1 MQSFDY
7 CNRTKIIF
15 GKGTARRTGAECAL
29 ISKRILLLHSGGH
42 VVKSGLLDAIKETLE
57 ANDVSYIELSG
68 VKPNPLLSKV
78 REGITIARENNLS
91 LVLAVGGGSV
101 IDTAKAIALGAV
113 YDGDVWD
120 FYDHKREPE
129 NALNVATVVTI
140 PAAGSENSI
149 GSVITNEEG
158 PWKQSVDS
166 ELIRPVFSILD
177 PVLTYSLPDYQTA
190 CGITDIF
197 AHIAERYFTRERHA
211 ELSDEFCEGAMRTV
225 IRNGRKILSG
235 SRDDYYARSEIM
247 WASTIAHN
255 NLLSSGR
262 IGDWGSHM
270 IEHQLSA
277 FYDIAHGAGLAII
290 MPAWMQYV
298 LETDKT
304 EETVL
309 MFAKFA
315 KKVWGV
321 DGAYYDAYQA
331 AEEGIFRFKNFLR
344 SIGMPTSFKDAGI
357 GTDKIDAMVVE
368 VVKFGS
374 VGHYIELK
382 SEDVRKIYDIASSL

>member
-15 GKGTARRTGAECAL
+15 GKGTVRRTGAECAL

-42 VVKSGLLDAIKETLE
+42 VVKSGLLDVIKETLE

-68 VKPNPLLSKV
+68 VKPNPLLS
-78 REGITIARENNLS
+78 
-91 LVLAVGGGSV
+91 
-101 IDTAKAIALGAV
+101 
-113 YDGDVWD
+113 VWD

-357 GTDKIDAMVVE
+357 GTDKIDAMVAE

>member
-1 MQSFDY
+1 MQNFDY
-7 CNRTKIIF
+7 CNKTKIIF
-15 GKGTARRTGAECAL
+15 GEGCVERTGSECAL
-29 ISKRILLLHSGGH
+29 ISKKILLLHSGGH
-42 VVKSGLLDAIKETLE
+42 VVKSGLLDAIKRNLKDNNVEF
-57 ANDVSYIELSG
+57 IELSG
-68 VKPNPLLSKV
+68 IKPNPLLSKV
-78 REGITIARENNLS
+78 KEGITLVREHSLS
-91 LVLAVGGGSV
+91 LILAVGGGSV

-120 FYDHKREPE
+120 FYDHKKEPE
-129 NALNVATVVTI
+129 NALPVATVVTI

-149 GSVITNEEG
+149 GSVITNEAG

-166 ELIRPVFSILD
+166 EYIRPVFSILD

-225 IRNGRKILSG
+225 IRNGRKILDG
-235 SRDDYYARSEIM
+235 NRKDYFARSEIM
-247 WASTIAHN
+247 WSSTIAHN

-298 LETDKT
+298 LEKDCSN
-304 EETVL
+304 ETVL

-315 KKVWGV
+315 KNVWGV
-321 DGAYYDAYQA
+321 DGAYYDAKQA
-331 AEEGIFRFKNFLR
+331 AKEGIFRFKNFLK
-344 SIGMPTSFKDAGI
+344 SIGMPTSFKEAGI
-357 GTDKIDAMVVE
+357 GTDKIDAMVSE
-368 VVKFGS
+368 VVKFGP

-382 SEDVRKIYDIASSL
+382 STDVKRIYEIASS